1 MMKIEFEALA
11 GYEVSVSDYDNII
24 EPMYMATN
32 LNKAEFVKV
41 ICKERF
47 ALKSRE
53 ELIQEMKVNAVAA
66 AVGKM
71 EEAKV
76 TEIDLTEAELE
87 EITLTPEQEEELKKK
102 LLFAINQDTETG
114 QVEICPMNEKN
125 CIILHGAEEMKWFIN
140 RLREAIQ

>member
-1 MMKIEFEALA
+1 MQNTAKNAQTEWDGRKKNTQSIPKTDKI
-11 GYEVSVSDYDNII
+11 
-24 EPMYMATN
+24 
-32 LNKAEFVKV
+32 NKDIGKDTAEFLGVDSNE
-41 ICKERF
+41 ILSCTIYHGESKE
-47 ALKSRE
+47 
-53 ELIQEMKVNAVAA
+53 
-66 AVGKM
+66 
-71 EEAKV
+71 
-76 TEIDLTEAELE
+76 EIDLTEAELE

>member
-1 MMKIEFEALA
+1 MRRDTDIKC
-11 GYEVSVSDYDNII
+11 GCGS
-24 EPMYMATN
+24 
-32 LNKAEFVKV
+32 
-41 ICKERF
+41 
-47 ALKSRE
+47 SRE
-53 ELIQEMKVNAVAA
+53 N
-66 AVGKM
+66 GRS
-71 EEAKV
+71 
-76 TEIDLTEAELE
+76 EIDLTEAELE